1 MTIEQLALATQKEFQ
16 IIHDEFRAIRVEMGA
31 TKAEV
36 AELRV
41 EVAELRG
48 EVAELR
54 ASIEKINNTVVD
66 LRQLVEKLA
75 VQVSVYM
82 TRTNEDIRNL
92 QAADKDLD
100 LRLRVVEKRG

>member
-16 IIHDEFRAIRVEMGA
+16 IIHDEFRTIRTEMRGMA

-36 AELRV
+36 AELREGLEKV
-41 EVAELRG
+41 NR
-48 EVAELR
+48 
-54 ASIEKINNTVVD
+54 SIAD
-66 LRQLVEKLA
+66 LHQLVEKLA
-75 VQVSVYM
+75 VQVSVYI

-100 LRLRVVEKRG
+100 LRLRMMEERR